1 MGTGSTVYRVLKRVF
16 VKLVEPLR
24 ADNAVKQF
32 TLSIPEAQ
40 TTTVDSV
47 QGWQKRPPAI
57 LRCPGCEAQMHQYH
71 SMGLID
77 CSECWR
83 EFRED
88 EFADHELLAMVCPR
102 CNSVMDHGIRHPRTF
117 DVPEW
122 ATCPN
127 CQYHWDLDHWF
138 PA

>member
-1 MGTGSTVYRVLKRVF
+1 MGTASSVYRVLKLVV
-16 VKLVEPLR
+16 VKLVEPLKT
-24 ADNAVKQF
+24 DDSVKQF

-47 QGWQKRPPAI
+47 QGWQNRPPAV
-57 LRCPGCEAQMHQYH
+57 LQCPGCESEMLQHNA
-71 SMGLID
+71 MGTID

-88 EFADHELLAMVCPR
+88 EFSDHELLEMICPR
-102 CNSVMDHGIRHPRTF
+102 CDSVMEHGIRHPKMF
-117 DVPEW
+117 DIPEW
-122 ATCPN
+122 ATCPS

-138 PA
+138 SR